1 MLKLA
6 LSLRNAAAL
15 RLFLNSPYLATFPSW
30 RCMLMSGLMNANR
43 LLLLSALVST
53 SFAQQPTPAPPQPE
67 IPVQT
72 QAVIPQQAEPPAL
85 TDPREIMRHA
95 VEIDHG
101 NRERVRSY
109 TCQNRQVIKQLGK
122 NGEVKSTEI
131 KTFDINFYFGEEYQR
146 LVAINDKSLD
156 EKEEKKEEEKLN
168 KFLAKYRDESEHDRE
183 KRLAKEKKDRE
194 EGRLFLLDVVNAY
207 DFRLVG
213 DETIEGVETYVIEGT
228 PRPDFHPTQPHADM
242 LKKIKGKAWIEKKNY
257 NWVKV
262 EAEATDTI
270 SFGLFLFR
278 IHPGSRFAFQQT
290 FINNEVWV
298 MKRLD
303 IHGGARIALF
313 KNENV
318 DQEDVLSNF
327 KKYVTTVKILPDSKE
342 VPPDPKQ

>member
-1 MLKLA
+1 MKAKQLLPC
-6 LSLRNAAAL
+6 L
-15 RLFLNSPYLATFPSW
+15 LF
-30 RCMLMSGLMNANR
+30 
-43 LLLLSALVST
+43 SALIST
-53 SFAQQPTPAPPQPE
+53 SHAQQPTSTPAQPE
-67 IPVQT
+67 IPVET
-72 QAVIPQQAEPPAL
+72 QAVIPQPVEAPAL
-85 TDPREIMRHA
+85 TDPKEIMRRA
-95 VEIDHG
+95 IQIDHG
-101 NRERVRSY
+101 NRERVRNY

-122 NGEVKSTEI
+122 NGEIKSTEI

-146 LVAINDKSLD
+146 LVAVNDKPLD

-183 KRLAKEKKDRE
+183 KRLEKEKKQRE

-213 DETIEGVETYVIEGT
+213 EETVEGVGTYVIEGT

-242 LKKIKGKAWIEKKNY
+242 LKKIKGKVWIEKKNY
-257 NWVKV
+257 NWVKA

-290 FINNEVWV
+290 FVNNEVWI

-313 KNENV
+313 KNENI

-327 KKYVTTVKILPDSKE
+327 RKFVTTVKILPESKE
-342 VPPDPKQ
+342 VEAPK